1 MKDLIINDRKIGFC
15 TAYRQNR
22 TAVIP
27 CWMFAMSEGYEVS
40 VPFYMIKSFD
50 SSGEF
55 ALELTLYDI
64 ESPAKS
70 ESEV

>member
-1 MKDLIINDRKIGFC
+1 MKELIINDRKLGCC

-27 CWMFAMSEGYEVS
+27 CWMFAMSEGYEVI

-55 ALELTLYDI
+55 ALELTLHNVDI
-64 ESPAKS
+64 PATTEK
-70 ESEV
+70 EA